1 MRSAAG
7 GATVATVAAAATAGA
22 VVVVPLRTNA
32 LELGLSSTEQ
42 QHHGRVMSLCARARY
57 LTGRLLASDYYQKRG
72 GGSFL
77 VADGTLTA
85 FAGAISVKNSG
96 SFQTPVTYV
105 KHNGAWVTATT
116 AYYYQSNVWKRI
128 L

>member
-1 MRSAAG
+1 
-7 GATVATVAAAATAGA
+7 
-22 VVVVPLRTNA
+22 
-32 LELGLSSTEQ
+32 
-42 QHHGRVMSLCARARY
+42 MSLIGQFESPGVRGVETNDTDQRVTE
-57 LTGRLLASDYYQKRG
+57 TGVTRIIQHPNAG
-72 GGSFL
+72 HGSIT
-77 VADGTLTA
+77 ADGTLTA
-85 FAGAISVKNSG
+85 FAGSISVKNSG